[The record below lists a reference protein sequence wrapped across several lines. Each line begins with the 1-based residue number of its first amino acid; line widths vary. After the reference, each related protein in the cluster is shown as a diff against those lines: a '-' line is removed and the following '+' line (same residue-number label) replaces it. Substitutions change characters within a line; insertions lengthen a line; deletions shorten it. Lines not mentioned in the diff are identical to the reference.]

1 MDEVLFMLE
10 HLKHDRTGPYSQ
22 LKPEIVVK
30 SQQSTEFLSYRAN
43 FALSITT
50 S

>member
-1 MDEVLFMLE
+1 MDKVLFMLE
-10 HLKHDRTGPYSQ
+10 HLKNDRTGAYGR
-22 LKPEIVVK
+22 LKPEIVVR

-43 FALSITT
+43 FALSIAT